1 MTERAVPF
9 YCPYC
14 AEEDLRP
21 QPEPPGAWLCAAC
34 RRVFTVKL
42 AGLALTTEVSK

>member
-1 MTERAVPF
+1 MTERQSPL

-21 QPEPPGAWLCAAC
+21 EDAGAWLCVAC
-34 RRVFTVKL
+34 RRVFSVKFV
-42 AGLALTTEVSK
+42 GLSLPEVSR

>member
-1 MTERAVPF
+1 MSEHLAPF

-21 QPEPPGAWLCAAC
+21 QEGHGTWGCGSC
-34 RRVFTVKL
+34 RRVFTVKFV
-42 AGLALTTEVSK
+42 GLWQEVGA